1 MARLTRLLVL
11 GSSLASITA
20 CSESAMS
27 PTAPAPSGAAS
38 RSVGAGAAG
47 AVFTETNSTSGNSV
61 LIYRRSADGS
71 LSAAGSVATGGTGT
85 GAGLGSQGAV
95 TLSEDGN
102 WLLVVNAG
110 SNEVSSFSV
119 GDGGAL
125 TLRGRASSGGTM
137 PISVTIHDDLVY
149 VLNAGGTGNISGLRL
164 AADGSLSPI
173 ASSTRG
179 LSTASAGPAEVR
191 FDASGAWLVV
201 TEKNTNKID
210 TWRVGANGLATGRV
224 VNASSGMTPFGF
236 TFTSQGVLVVSEAF
250 GGAVDASATS
260 TYTINADGTL
270 HVISASVPTMETSAC
285 WAVATNNGRFVFV
298 TNATSG
304 SVSGYSLRQGQA
316 TLLQAD
322 GKSAI
327 TGAAPTD
334 EAISQNSQFLYTLNG
349 GSHTISSFGVSQAT
363 GELSTAGAP
372 AAVPVGVVGIAAK

>member
-1 MARLTRLLVL
+1 MARLTRFLVL
-11 GSSLASITA
+11 GSLLTA
-20 CSESAMS
+20 CSENAMS

-38 RSVGAGAAG
+38 RSVGVGAAG
-47 AVFTETNSTSGNSV
+47 AVFTQTNATAGNAV

-71 LSAAGSVATGGTGT
+71 LSSAGSVATGGTGT

-95 TLSEDGN
+95 TLSDDGN

-119 GDGGAL
+119 GDGTL

-137 PISVTIHDDLVY
+137 PISVTVHDDLVY

-191 FDASGAWLVV
+191 FDATGAFLVV

-210 TWRVGANGLATGRV
+210 TWHVGANGLATGRV
-224 VNASSGMTPFGF
+224 VNASSGITPFGF
-236 TFTSQGVLVVSEAF
+236 TFTNQGILAVSEAF
-250 GGAVDASATS
+250 GGAVNASATS

-270 HVISASVPTMETSAC
+270 HVISASVPTTETSAC

-304 SVSGYSLRQGQA
+304 SVSGYSVRQGQA
-316 TLLQAD
+316 ELLKAD
-322 GKSAI
+322 GKSAV

-363 GELSTAGAP
+363 GELTAAGAP
-372 AAVPVGVVGIAAK
+372 ASVPVGVVGIAAK

>member
-1 MARLTRLLVL
+1 MARLTRFLVL
-11 GSSLASITA
+11 GSLLTA
-20 CSESAMS
+20 CSENAMS
-27 PTAPAPSGAAS
+27 PTAPAPGGAAS
-38 RSVGAGAAG
+38 RSVGAGVAG
-47 AVFTETNSTSGNSV
+47 AVFTQTNATTGNAV

-71 LSAAGSVATGGTGT
+71 LNAGGSVATGGTGT

-95 TLSEDGN
+95 TLSDDGN

-110 SNEVSSFSV
+110 SNDVSSFSV

-125 TLRGRASSGGTM
+125 TLRGRASSGGVM
-137 PISVTIHDDLVY
+137 PISVTVHDDLVY

-173 ASSTRG
+173 ASSSRG

-191 FDASGAWLVV
+191 LDPTGAWLVV

-210 TWRVGANGLATGRV
+210 TWHVGANGLATGRV
-224 VNASSGMTPFGF
+224 VNASSGITPFGF
-236 TFTSQGVLVVSEAF
+236 TFTSQGVLAVSEAF

-260 TYTINADGTL
+260 TYTINPDGTL
-270 HVISASVPTMETSAC
+270 NVISASVPTTETSAC

-304 SVSGYSLRQGQA
+304 SVSGYSVHQGQA
-316 TLLQAD
+316 ELLKAD
-322 GKSAI
+322 GKSAV

-372 AAVPVGVVGIAAK
+372 AAVPGGVVGIAAK

>member
-1 MARLTRLLVL
+1 MARLTRFLVL
-11 GSSLASITA
+11 GSLLTA
-20 CSESAMS
+20 CSENAMS

-47 AVFTETNSTSGNSV
+47 AVFTQTNATAGNAV

-95 TLSEDGN
+95 TLSDDGN

-110 SNEVSSFSV
+110 SNDVSSFSV
-119 GDGGAL
+119 GDGTL

-137 PISVTIHDDLVY
+137 PISVTVHDDLVY

-191 FDASGAWLVV
+191 FDATGAWLVV
-201 TEKNTNKID
+201 TEKNTNKLD
-210 TWRVGANGLATGRV
+210 TWHVGANGLATGRV
-224 VNASSGMTPFGF
+224 VNASSGITPFGF
-236 TFTSQGVLVVSEAF
+236 TFTNQGILAVSEAF
-250 GGAVDASATS
+250 GGAVNASATS

-270 HVISASVPTMETSAC
+270 HVISASVPTTETSAC

-304 SVSGYSLRQGQA
+304 SVSGYSVRQGQA
-316 TLLQAD
+316 ELLKAD
-322 GKSAI
+322 GKSAV

-334 EAISQNSQFLYTLNG
+334 EAISQNSQFLYTVNG
-349 GSHTISSFGVSQAT
+349 GSHTISSFGV
-363 GELSTAGAP
+363 
-372 AAVPVGVVGIAAK
+372 

>member
-1 MARLTRLLVL
+1 MARLTRFLVL
-11 GSSLASITA
+11 GSLLTA
-20 CSESAMS
+20 CSENAMS
-27 PTAPAPSGAAS
+27 HTAPAPNAAAS

-47 AVFTETNSTSGNSV
+47 AVFTQTNAAAGNAV

-95 TLSEDGN
+95 TLSDDGN

-119 GDGGAL
+119 GDGTL

-137 PISVTIHDDLVY
+137 PISVTVHDDLVY

-191 FDASGAWLVV
+191 FDPTGAWLVV

-210 TWRVGANGLATGRV
+210 TWHVGANGLATGRV
-224 VNASSGMTPFGF
+224 VNASSGITPFGF
-236 TFTSQGVLVVSEAF
+236 TFTNQGILAVSEAF
-250 GGAVDASATS
+250 GGAVNASATS

-270 HVISASVPTMETSAC
+270 HVISASVPTTETSAC

-304 SVSGYSLRQGQA
+304 SVSGYSVRQGQA
-316 TLLQAD
+316 ELLKAD
-322 GKSAI
+322 GKSAV

-363 GELSTAGAP
+363 CELTAAGA
-372 AAVPVGVVGIAAK
+372 AASVPVGVVGIAAK

>member
-1 MARLTRLLVL
+1 V
-11 GSSLASITA
+11 
-20 CSESAMS
+20 
-27 PTAPAPSGAAS
+27 
-38 RSVGAGAAG
+38 AG
-47 AVFTETNSTSGNSV
+47 AVFTQTNATSGNSV

-95 TLSEDGN
+95 TLSDDGD

-125 TLRGRASSGGTM
+125 TLRGRASSGGVM
-137 PISVTIHDDLVY
+137 PISVTVHDDLVY

-164 AADGSLSPI
+164 ALDGSLSPI

-191 FDASGAWLVV
+191 FDPTGAWLVV

-210 TWRVGANGLATGRV
+210 TWHVGANGLATGRV
-224 VNASSGMTPFGF
+224 VNASSGITPFGF
-236 TFTSQGVLVVSEAF
+236 TFTSQGVLAVSEAF

-260 TYTINADGTL
+260 TYTINPDGTL
-270 HVISASVPTMETSAC
+270 NVISASVPTTETSAC

-304 SVSGYSLRQGQA
+304 SVSGYSIHQGQA
-316 TLLQAD
+316 ELLKAD
-322 GKSAI
+322 GKSAV

-363 GELSTAGAP
+363 GELSTAGVP
-372 AAVPVGVVGIAAK
+372 AAVPAGVVGIAAK

>member
-1 MARLTRLLVL
+1 MARLTRFLVL
-11 GSSLASITA
+11 GSLLTA
-20 CSESAMS
+20 CSENAMS
-27 PTAPAPSGAAS
+27 PTAPAPNAAAS

-47 AVFTETNSTSGNSV
+47 AVFTQTNAAAGNAV

-95 TLSEDGN
+95 TLSDDGN

-119 GDGGAL
+119 GDGTL

-137 PISVTIHDDLVY
+137 PISVTVHDDLVY
-149 VLNAGGTGNISGLRL
+149 VLNASGTGNISGLRL

-191 FDASGAWLVV
+191 FDATGAWLVV

-210 TWRVGANGLATGRV
+210 TWHVGANGLATGRV
-224 VNASSGMTPFGF
+224 VNASSGITPFGF
-236 TFTSQGVLVVSEAF
+236 TFTNQGILAVSEAF
-250 GGAVDASATS
+250 GGAVNASATS

-270 HVISASVPTMETSAC
+270 HVISASVPTTETSAC

-304 SVSGYSLRQGQA
+304 SVSGYSVRQGQA
-316 TLLQAD
+316 ELLKAD
-322 GKSAI
+322 GKSAV

-363 GELSTAGAP
+363 GELTAAGA
-372 AAVPVGVVGIAAK
+372 AASVPVGVVGIAAK

>member
-1 MARLTRLLVL
+1 MARLTRFLVL
-11 GSSLASITA
+11 GSLLTA
-20 CSESAMS
+20 CSENAMS
-27 PTAPAPSGAAS
+27 PTAPAPNAAAS

-47 AVFTETNSTSGNSV
+47 AVFTQTNAAAGNAV

-95 TLSEDGN
+95 TLSDDGN

-119 GDGGAL
+119 GDGTL

-137 PISVTIHDDLVY
+137 PISVTVHDDLVY
-149 VLNAGGTGNISGLRL
+149 VLNASGTGNISGLRL

-191 FDASGAWLVV
+191 FDPTGAWLVV

-210 TWRVGANGLATGRV
+210 TWHVGANGLVTGRV
-224 VNASSGMTPFGF
+224 VNASSGITPFGF
-236 TFTSQGVLVVSEAF
+236 TFTNQGILAVSEAF
-250 GGAVDASATS
+250 GGAVNASATS

-270 HVISASVPTMETSAC
+270 HVISASVPTTETSAC

-304 SVSGYSLRQGQA
+304 SVSGYSVRQGQA
-316 TLLQAD
+316 ELLKAD
-322 GKSAI
+322 GKSAV

-363 GELSTAGAP
+363 GELTAAGAP
-372 AAVPVGVVGIAAK
+372 ASVPVGAVGIAAK

>member
-1 MARLTRLLVL
+1 MARLTRFLIL
-11 GSSLASITA
+11 GSLLTA
-20 CSESAMS
+20 CSENAMS
-27 PTAPAPSGAAS
+27 PTAPAASGAAS
-38 RSVGAGAAG
+38 RSVGAGVAG
-47 AVFTETNSTSGNSV
+47 AVFTQTNATSGNSV

-71 LSAAGSVATGGTGT
+71 LSAAGSVATGGTGS

-95 TLSEDGN
+95 TLSDDGA

-125 TLRGRASSGGTM
+125 TIRGRASSGGVM
-137 PISVTIHDDLVY
+137 PISVTVHDGLVY

-179 LSTASAGPAEVR
+179 LSTGSAGPAEVR

-210 TWRVGANGLATGRV
+210 TWHVGANGLATGRV
-224 VNASSGMTPFGF
+224 VNASSGITPFGF
-236 TFTSQGVLVVSEAF
+236 TFTNQGVLAVSEAF
-250 GGAVDASATS
+250 GGAANASATS

-270 HVISASVPTMETSAC
+270 HVISASVPTTETSAC

-304 SVSGYSLRQGQA
+304 SVSGYSVRQGQA
-316 TLLQAD
+316 ELLKAD
-322 GKSAI
+322 GVSAV

-363 GELSTAGAP
+363 GELSTAGTP
-372 AAVPVGVVGIAAK
+372 AGVPVGVVGIAAK

>member
-1 MARLTRLLVL
+1 MARLTSFLAF
-11 GSSLASITA
+11 GSLLASLTA
-20 CSESAMS
+20 CGDSAMS

-38 RSVGAGAAG
+38 RSVGAGTAG
-47 AVFTETNSTSGNSV
+47 AVFTETNATSGNSV
-61 LIYRRSADGS
+61 LIYRRAADGS
-71 LSAAGSVATGGTGT
+71 LIAAGSVATGGTGS

-125 TLRGRASSGGTM
+125 TLRGKASSGGTM
-137 PISVTIHDDLVY
+137 PISVTVHDDLVY

-191 FDASGAWLVV
+191 FDAAGAWLVV

-210 TWRVGANGLATGRV
+210 TWHVGANGLATGRV
-224 VNASSGMTPFGF
+224 INASSGMTPFGF
-236 TFTSQGVLVVSEAF
+236 TFTNQGVLVVSEAF
-250 GGAVDASATS
+250 GGAANASATS

-270 HVISASVPTMETSAC
+270 NVISASVPTTETSAC

-304 SVSGYSLRQGQA
+304 SVSGYSVRQGQA

-322 GKSAI
+322 GQSAL

-334 EAISQNSQFLYTLNG
+334 EAITQNSQFLYTVNG
-349 GSHTISSFGVSQAT
+349 GSHTISAFGVSQAT
-363 GELSTAGAP
+363 GELSSVGA
-372 AAVPVGVVGIAAK
+372 AAVPVGAVGIAAK

>member
-1 MARLTRLLVL
+1 MARLTRFLVL
-11 GSSLASITA
+11 GSLLTA
-20 CSESAMS
+20 CSENAMS
-27 PTAPAPSGAAS
+27 PTAPAPNGAAS

-47 AVFTETNSTSGNSV
+47 AVFTQTNAAAGNAV

-71 LSAAGSVATGGTGT
+71 VSAAGSVATGGTGT

-95 TLSEDGN
+95 TLSDDGN

-119 GDGGAL
+119 GDGTL

-137 PISVTIHDDLVY
+137 PISVTVHDDLVY

-191 FDASGAWLVV
+191 FDATGAWLVV

-210 TWRVGANGLATGRV
+210 TWHVGANGLATGRV
-224 VNASSGMTPFGF
+224 VNASSGITPFGF
-236 TFTSQGVLVVSEAF
+236 TFTNQGILAVSEAF
-250 GGAVDASATS
+250 GGAVNASATS

-270 HVISASVPTMETSAC
+270 HVISASVPTTETSAC

-304 SVSGYSLRQGQA
+304 SVSGYSVRQGQA
-316 TLLQAD
+316 ELLKAD
-322 GKSAI
+322 GKSAV

-363 GELSTAGAP
+363 GELTAAGAP
-372 AAVPVGVVGIAAK
+372 ASVPVGVVGIAAK